1 MGPYLLTLQENRSLT
16 IKLRKRKP
24 EKKVEWTSDT
34 VDNEH
39 MGRRSSKC
47 ECGVLAALATVSR
60 VLTVFSL
67 VEGKV
72 GGGGG
77 KTGRCQDLRDK
88 SGRKER
94 RGMAALGFL
103 GWEAKE
109 AGFWKGRRR
118 HWWERMFTQVW
129 WTRT

>member
-47 ECGVLAALATVSR
+47 ECCCPSSPHHCLPDLYG
-60 VLTVFSL
+60 SL
-67 VEGKV
+67 Y
-72 GGGGG
+72 
-77 KTGRCQDLRDK
+77 
-88 SGRKER
+88 
-94 RGMAALGFL
+94 FL
-103 GWEAKE
+103 GKE
-109 AGFWKGRRR
+109 NRWG
-118 HWWERMFTQVW
+118 
-129 WTRT
+129 